1 MKLPFGKVA
10 LLAGAAAL
18 FIPAAASAQDIRN
31 LDNARSDVLIFE
43 GELGTAPVTYRYTI
57 PARTVLQIDARP
69 ADESELDPVLTV
81 TDVRSGDV
89 LAEDDDSGGNL
100 AARARIVSER
110 GQQVEITVSSF
121 AFLTG
126 EETAGAFELQLRPRP
141 WTPPRTRAVTLG
153 SDTKGT
159 LNASGTEMFTI
170 TGTKG
175 QVLEVALI
183 AGDEDLDPMLTLYKG
198 VGSDGE
204 MLTSDDDGGNS
215 LNSLIRYTLPD
226 DGTYTI
232 VAAPYGDSSG
242 AYTLRVAPR
251 REPGAISDSTVL
263 GFGEALAGFTA
274 APNYEVAEDGGDVHT
289 GVIYSLSP
297 AAIAAIRAG
306 QGEVT
311 FNLSGPQ
318 FEDPDFPSGIDPFL
332 ELGFE
337 TPMGFAAMLSDDDG
351 AGELNSRI
359 ATDLSAL
366 AADGDWLERLRVRA
380 YSIGGAGE
388 FSVEMVAG
396 KQDLVVPT
404 YEDYAEEAAADAV
417 EAAADTELVEPE
429 LVEPAD

>member
-10 LLAGAAAL
+10 LLAGAAAV
-18 FIPAAASAQDIRN
+18 FAPAALPLAAGAQEARN

-43 GELGTAPVTYRYTI
+43 GELGPAPVVYRYTI
-57 PARTVLQIDARP
+57 PARTVLQVDAVP
-69 ADESELDPVLTV
+69 AADSELDPVLTI
-81 TDVRSGDV
+81 TDVRSGET

-100 AARARIVSER
+100 AARARVVSER

-121 AFLTG
+121 AFLSG
-126 EETAGAFELQLRPRP
+126 EETSGAFELQLRPKP

-153 SDTKGT
+153 SDTPGT
-159 LNASGTEMFTI
+159 LASGGSEMFTI
-170 TGTKG
+170 TGVKD
-175 QVLEVALI
+175 QLLEVALI
-183 AGDEDLDPMLTLYKG
+183 AGNEELDPTLALYRG

-204 MLTSDDDGGNS
+204 LLTSDDDGGNS
-215 LNSLIRYTLPD
+215 LNSLIRYPLPA

-232 VAAPYGDSSG
+232 VAAPYGETSG

-251 REPGAISDSTVL
+251 REAATGGTGETVL
-263 GFGEALAGFTA
+263 GFGAPLAGFSA
-274 APNYEVAEDGGDVHT
+274 APDYEAAAEGGEVHPGT
-289 GVIYSLSP
+289 LFTLSP
-297 AAIAAIRAG
+297 AAMAAIRAG

-337 TPMGFAAMLSDDDG
+337 TPMGFAAILSDDDG
-351 AGELNSRI
+351 AGDLNARI

-366 AADGDWLERLRVRA
+366 AAEGDWLDRLRVRA

-388 FSVEMVAG
+388 FSLEMVAG

-404 YEDYAEEAAADAV
+404 YEEYLEEDAAV
-417 EAAADTELVEPE
+417 EAVPPPVEVVPE
-429 LVEPAD
+429 

>member
-10 LLAGAAAL
+10 LLAGAAAVL
-18 FIPAAASAQDIRN
+18 VPAASSGQEVRN

-69 ADESELDPVLTV
+69 ADGSELDPVLTV

-100 AARARIVSER
+100 GARARIVSER
-110 GQQVEITVSSF
+110 GQRVEITVSSF

-153 SDTKGT
+153 SDTTGT
-159 LNASGTEMFTI
+159 LNASGSEMFTI

-215 LNSLIRYTLPD
+215 LNPLIRYTLPA

-232 VAAPYGDSSG
+232 VATPYGDSSG

-263 GFGEALAGFTA
+263 GFGEALTGFTA
-274 APNYEVAEDGGDVHT
+274 APNYEVAEDGGEEVHT
-289 GVIYSLSP
+289 GVLYSLSP

-396 KQDLVVPT
+396 KQDLVAPT
-404 YEDYAEEAAADAV
+404 YDEYVEEAAADAV
-417 EAAADTELVEPE
+417 EAAVEPE
-429 LVEPAD
+429 LDDPAD